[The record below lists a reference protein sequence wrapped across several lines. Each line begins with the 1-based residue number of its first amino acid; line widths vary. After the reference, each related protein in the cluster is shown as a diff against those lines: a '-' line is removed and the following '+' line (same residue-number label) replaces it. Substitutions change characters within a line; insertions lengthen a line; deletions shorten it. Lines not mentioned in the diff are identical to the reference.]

1 MFSAYE
7 RTVAF
12 RYLRARRQE
21 GFISLT
27 VIISLVGI
35 ALGVA
40 TLIVVM
46 AVMNGFRAELFERVL
61 GLNGHIAVM
70 ARDRGPLGDFDR
82 LTGQIRSVE
91 GVVSALP
98 SIEGQAMI
106 VHRGQASGALARGI
120 GADDLRGLS
129 IVADNLQSGSLETF
143 GDPAGVVLGD
153 RLALRLGVQ
162 PGGRISML
170 APKGNA
176 GPFGALPRTK
186 AFRVLATFQVGMYE
200 YDNSYVYM
208 PLETAQRFFRIGEGV
223 TNIEVKADDP
233 ENVRAIGRRILAA
246 TDPGVQVFDWRQSNA
261 SFVSALE
268 VERNVMFLIL
278 TLIIMVAAFNVLSGM
293 IMLVKDKA
301 RDIAILRA
309 VGSTRGSMMRIF
321 FLTGSSIGMVGT
333 AFGLGLGLACALNIE
348 RLRRWIEGFT
358 GTDLFQAEIYFL
370 SRLPAKVDPAEV
382 AAVVGMSLLL
392 SFLAPLYPCWRAAR
406 QDPADA
412 LRYE

>member
-27 VIISLVGI
+27 VIISLIGI

-70 ARDRGPLGDFDR
+70 ANDRGPLGDFDR

-106 VHRGQASGALARGI
+106 VHQGRASGALARGI
-120 GADDLRGLS
+120 RADDLRALP
-129 IVADNLQSGSLETF
+129 IVAGNLRSGSLDAF

-153 RLALRLGVQ
+153 RLALRLGVR

-176 GPFGALPRTK
+176 GPFGTMPRTK

-208 PLETAQRFFRIGEGV
+208 PLETAQRFFKIGEGV
-223 TNIEVKADDP
+223 TNIEVKAADP
-233 ENVRAIGRRILAA
+233 ENVREIGRRILAA

-321 FLTGSSIGMVGT
+321 FLAGSSIGAVGT
-333 AFGLGLGLACALNIE
+333 AIGLGLGLACALNIE
-348 RLRRWIEGFT
+348 HLRRWIEGFT

-382 AAVVGMSLLL
+382 ATVVGMSLLL

>member
-333 AFGLGLGLACALNIE
+333 ALGLGLGLACALNIE

>member
-1 MFSAYE
+1 MFPAFE

-27 VIISLVGI
+27 AIISLVGI

-46 AVMNGFRAELFERVL
+46 AVMNGFRAELFDRVL

-70 ARDRGPLGDFDR
+70 APDRGPLGDFDK
-82 LTGQIRSVE
+82 LTGQVRSVE
-91 GVVSALP
+91 GVTSAHP
-98 SIEGQAMI
+98 SVEGQAM
-106 VHRGQASGALARGI
+106 VVREGVASGALARGI
-120 GADDLRGLS
+120 RAEDLRSLA
-129 IVADNLQSGSLETF
+129 IVTDNLRSGALDAF
-143 GDPAGVVLGD
+143 GDPSGVVLGD
-153 RLALRLGVQ
+153 RLAARIGVG
-162 PGGRISML
+162 PGGRISMV
-170 APKGNA
+170 APKGSA
-176 GPFGALPRTK
+176 GPFGAMPRTK

-200 YDNSYVYM
+200 YDNTYAYM
-208 PLETAQRFFRIGEGV
+208 PLETAQRFFKLGNGV
-223 TNIEVKADDP
+223 TNIEVKITDP
-233 ENVRAIGRRILAA
+233 ENVREVGARILSA
-246 TDPGVQVFDWRQSNA
+246 TDPDVRVFDWRQSNA

-278 TLIIMVAAFNVLSGM
+278 TLIIMVAAFNVLSSM

-309 VGSTRGSMMRIF
+309 IGATRGSMMRIF
-321 FLTGSSIGMVGT
+321 FLTGASIGVIGT
-333 AFGLGLGLACALNIE
+333 ALGFGLGLACAVNIE
-348 RLRRWIEGFT
+348 RLRRWIESFT

-370 SRLPAKVDPAEV
+370 SRLPARVDSTEV
-382 AAVVGMSLLL
+382 AAVVAMSLLL